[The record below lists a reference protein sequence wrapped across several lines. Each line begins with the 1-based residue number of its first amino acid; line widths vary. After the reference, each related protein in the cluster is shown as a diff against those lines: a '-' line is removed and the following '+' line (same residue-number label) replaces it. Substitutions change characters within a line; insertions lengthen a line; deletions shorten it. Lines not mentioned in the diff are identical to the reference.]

1 MRISCRSVIFKDNQ
15 VVLIYRERD
24 GEQYY
29 VFPGGKIE
37 NNETKEEC
45 IVRECKEELGLEVSV
60 NKYIYEV
67 KGEDF
72 IQHFFLCN
80 WLSGE
85 IGTGDEEEYQQ
96 DRKGGLQ
103 VPMLI
108 NIEDLSKLNIV
119 SPPIIKQLLEDIN
132 NHGLMLDND
141 VKTIIEG

>member
-85 IGTGDEEEYQQ
+85 IGTGKGEEFTNIDFEKYGSYEIVFVEK
-96 DRKGGLQ
+96 DDIKN
-103 VPMLI
+103 I
-108 NIEDLSKLNIV
+108 N
-119 SPPIIKQLLEDIN
+119 LLPEFLKEKI
-132 NHGLMLDND
+132 
-141 VKTIIEG
+141 